1 MRLALF
7 DDYSNCNNK
16 ENKQRQQQQQQTKTA
31 ATTTLAAAAA
41 TKNNK
46 QLTTK
51 ATKQP
56 LGGKTSPAVVSVL
69 KKCRLRHS
77 ETIDSFHK

>member
-16 ENKQRQQQQQQTKTA
+16 ENKQRQQQQQTKTT
-31 ATTTLAAAAA
+31 ATTTLAAAAT

-56 LGGKTSPAVVSVL
+56 LGGKTSPAAVSVL

>member
-1 MRLALF
+1 MRFALF

-56 LGGKTSPAVVSVL
+56 LGGNLASGCERFEKMSVSP
-69 KKCRLRHS
+69 
-77 ETIDSFHK
+77 

>member
-1 MRLALF
+1 MRFALF

-16 ENKQRQQQQQQTKTA
+16 ENKQRQQQQQTKTT
-31 ATTTLAAAAA
+31 ATTTLAAAAT